1 MSFGG
6 IYWPVL
12 ISMILAISLA
22 LVLWFIKKKE
32 KLRSWFPILKI
43 FPYKKYSFFSIFID
57 LPPLFLVISFLLMSG
72 VLIFLTLGPYET
84 KYTSIVKN
92 GTVHLVADFSPS
104 VQAHI
109 GIEDYRSTLKDMIH
123 KLHDNG
129 QSVIFYTSY
138 QDKYNV
144 EDIKAIDSLIDK
156 IEFHSAGIKISHL
169 IKNLKIDSGILIIVS
184 DSDFHSW
191 NNFDLSSF
199 SRNILVKKVNVDKQ
213 TQVSNIYFDDVT
225 VLDRIEDRINLNIK
239 IVSTSNVNKE
249 IEGKL
254 TVLYGKKILS
264 KLDWEIPSGKNS
276 TSLEFELKLDEVGE
290 DSESKVKYKS
300 QLEFNL
306 DFNDRFNKKVNS
318 ITIDDSFKINPDISQ
333 YRALLVSEVNGE
345 RQLDDPMYFLQR
357 SLQSLQ
363 FTARR
368 IDNISQ
374 VSIDDYKLIIS
385 EVSEDINRFCPHRSV
400 YRSIESIWLVPSI
413 NLYQNPKTYQNMCWC
428 ISYLMDDKIGLNNI
442 PSICSG
448 MNSIADIST
457 YLKHTG
463 ASQVGGNYGD
473 DNNIAWMLNKHNTQ
487 KESLI
492 ENSITNS
499 KGTDITILNFLFP
512 LTPIREIGIDHAKF
526 PLIISSIMN
535 SLNLKNLYSFS
546 SIRIEDG
553 SKEVGETDVSMLSVG
568 NVPIGES
575 ILKKIEERSDSV
587 IGISNVISFI
597 KDESSMKE
605 SYSETRDSSR
615 IIKICFWILELLLF
629 LDIGFYFIVAIRNKN
644 RGRL

>member
-1 MSFGG
+1 MSVGE

-12 ISMILAISLA
+12 ISLILAISLA
-22 LVLWFIKKKE
+22 LVIWFIKKKE

-43 FPYKKYSFFSIFID
+43 FPYKKYSFFSIFVE
-57 LPPLFLVISFLLMSG
+57 LPPVFLVISFLLVSG
-72 VLIFLTLGPYET
+72 VLLFLTLEPYET

-109 GIEDYRSTLKDMIH
+109 SIEDYRSTLKNMVYE
-123 KLHDNG
+123 LHNNG

-144 EDIKAIDSLIDK
+144 EDIEALDSLIDK
-156 IEFHSAGIKISHL
+156 MDFHTAGVKISHL
-169 IKNLKIDSGILIIVS
+169 IKNFKIDSGILIIVS

-199 SRNILVKKVNVDKQ
+199 SRNILVKKINVDRG

-239 IVSTSNVNKE
+239 IVSSSTLNKE

-254 TVLYGKKILS
+254 TVLYGKKVLS
-264 KLDWEIPSGKNS
+264 KLDWKIPSDKNS
-276 TSLEFELKLDEVGE
+276 TSLEFELKLDEVE
-290 DSESKVKYKS
+290 KDSENKIKYKS

-306 DFNDRFNKKVNS
+306 DFNDRFNKKINS
-318 ITIDDSFKINPDISQ
+318 IIIDDSFKINPDISQ
-333 YRALLVSEVNGE
+333 YRTLLVSEANGE

-363 FTARR
+363 FAARR
-368 IDNISQ
+368 VDRISQ
-374 VSIDDYKLIIS
+374 ESIDDYKLVIS
-385 EVSEDINRFCPHRSV
+385 EVSEDINKFCPHRSV
-400 YRSIESIWLVPSI
+400 YNSIESIWLVPSI
-413 NLYQNPKTYQNMCWC
+413 NLYQNAKTYQNLCWC
-428 ISYLMDDKIGLNNI
+428 ISYLMDESIGLNNI
-442 PSICSG
+442 PGICSK
-448 MNSIADIST
+448 MNSIEDISA

-463 ASQVGGNYGD
+463 ASQVGGKYGE
-473 DNNIAWMLNKHNTQ
+473 DNNIAWMINKHNTK
-487 KESLI
+487 KESL
-492 ENSITNS
+492 NDDKVNGDDVSILT
-499 KGTDITILNFLFP
+499 FLVP
-512 LTPIREIGIDHAKF
+512 LTPIHEIGIDHAKF
-526 PLIISSIMN
+526 PLIISSVMD
-535 SLNLKNLYSFS
+535 SLNLKNSYSFS
-546 SIRIEDG
+546 SVRIED
-553 SKEVGETDVSMLSVG
+553 SSRETGENDSATLLTG

-575 ILKKIEERSDSV
+575 VLKKVEERSDSV

-615 IIKICFWILELLLF
+615 IIKICFWILELLLL
-629 LDIGFYFIVAIRNKN
+629 LDIGFYFLVAIRKKN
-644 RGRL
+644 RGRM